1 MSIFT
6 TRERGAFS
14 LSKALRLAAR
24 DELRGCLES
33 EMLEE
38 SAQRAGKIAT
48 SNSMVLPFE
57 LLAASHRRDL
67 TSAGTS
73 GSNYLVPSDQV
84 QAAVDVLRPWSVTAK
99 AGVRMLPGLQGNA
112 SIPRTTSTI
121 TGQWLPTENDAVT
134 ASQPVVGSVSLT
146 PRAAVAMVAYSQLMK
161 AAAPSVDA
169 YLARDLSRSVGTML
183 DRAVL
188 IGSGVNGEPMGIAS
202 VNGIVTASGTSLS
215 WATLQTVI
223 EDLADA
229 DADESTLAFIGSPSV
244 RRILS
249 QRERLTG
256 GAIPIWND
264 KTIAGFGAHVTTGT
278 AANSLTVG
286 AFDGVTIGIWGEAL
300 ELAADPVTYFK
311 TGVTQFRCWLTADVA
326 VAAPSSFAVIP
337 SIT

>member
-14 LSKALRLAAR
+14 LGKALRLAAS

-38 SAQRAGKIAT
+38 AAQRAGKIAT

-84 QAAVDVLRPWSVTAK
+84 QAAIDVLRPWSVTAK
-99 AGVRMLPGLQGNA
+99 AGVRMLPGLHGNA

-121 TGQWLPTENDAVT
+121 TGQWLPSENDPVT

-146 PRAAVAMVAYSQLMK
+146 PRVAVALAAYSQLMK

-169 YLARDLSRSVGTML
+169 YLARDLSRSIGTML

-188 IGSGVNGEPMGIAS
+188 IGNGLAEPQGIAAT
-202 VNGIVTASGTSLS
+202 NGIVTASGTSLS
-215 WATLQTVI
+215 WATIQTVI
-223 EDLADA
+223 ETLAGA
-229 DADESTLAFIGSPSV
+229 DINESTLAFIGSPSV

-249 QRERLTG
+249 QRVRLTG
-256 GAIPIWND
+256 GSIPIWNNAEV
-264 KTIAGFGAHVTTGT
+264 AGFGAHVTTGT
-278 AANSLTVG
+278 AANSMTVG
-286 AFDGVTIGIWGEAL
+286 AFDGVTVGIWGDAL
-300 ELAADPVTYFK
+300 ELAADPVTFFK
-311 TGVTQFRCWLTADVA
+311 SGVTQFRCWLTADVA
-326 VAAPSSFAVIP
+326 VAAPGSFAVIP